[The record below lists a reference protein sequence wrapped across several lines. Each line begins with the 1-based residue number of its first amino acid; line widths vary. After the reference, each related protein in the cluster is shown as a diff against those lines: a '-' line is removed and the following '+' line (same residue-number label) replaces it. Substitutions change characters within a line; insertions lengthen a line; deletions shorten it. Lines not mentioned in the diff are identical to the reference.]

1 MGYYRS
7 NQKMDVVEFFA
18 GIAGNDYFK
27 SNVINRAKFDLKD
40 TIFML
45 KYLID
50 KIEHQKSK
58 TL

>member
-1 MGYYRS
+1 MG
-7 NQKMDVVEFFA
+7 VVEFFA
-18 GIAGNDYFK
+18 GITGNDYFK
-27 SNVINRAKFDLKD
+27 SNVINQAKFDLKD